1 MKDARW
7 LAIYL
12 PRLKTD
18 RLIRAGRGPSDDR
31 PLAVYSK
38 DKGALQ
44 LKGVDLRASKLG
56 LTLAMSLADA
66 RAIQPK
72 LEAIEEEPEED
83 ARALDNIAAWCER
96 FTPIVVLDPPEGLFL
111 DITGCAHLFGGE
123 DKLRAEIVTRLHAQ
137 GFGARA
143 AIAPTPGCAWAFA
156 RYSSS
161 PPREGSGQGLESNS
175 TPTNK
180 APRPQT
186 SALHPA
192 PYPLPSRGGGLADTL
207 ASLPVEALR
216 LDPAAAALLRRLGL
230 KTIGDIAHAPRS
242 AFTARAGENAMLR
255 LDQALGRAQEALSP
269 RRPPPPVFALRR
281 FLEPIFTADAV
292 LHVAEDL
299 CGDAVKKLDV
309 RGAGVLRAE
318 LVLFGVDGRDR
329 VIGVN
334 VSKPLREVK
343 PLMRLFREKLNIVG
357 ENLNAQF
364 GFEAARLDVVRLAEF
379 DERTRALGSTG
390 EASAN
395 AEQISGIVDV
405 LSSRLGAK
413 RVVRPQVHD
422 EHMPERAAGWR
433 SALAKIDQEQSV
445 RPPADGVQ
453 RRPVRLFSPGQL
465 IEVMASVPDG
475 PPIKFRWRR
484 VMREVVRAEGPERI
498 SGDWQKREK
507 TRDYYRLEDKQG
519 RRYWI
524 YREGVYGESE
534 NPPLWYLH
542 GLFA

>member
-12 PRLKTD
+12 PRIRTD

-38 DKGALQ
+38 ENGAYQLQ
-44 LKGVDLRASKLG
+44 GIDARASALG

-72 LEAIEEEPEED
+72 LEAVEADPEED

-111 DITGCAHLFGGE
+111 DISGCGHLFGGE
-123 DKLRAEIVTRLHAQ
+123 EKLRAEIVTRLHAQ

-143 AIAPTPGCAWAFA
+143 SIAPTPGAAWAFA
-156 RYSSS
+156 RYRTLSLAE
-161 PPREGSGQGLESNS
+161 RVAAKRRGEGRSDKQ
-175 TPTNK
+175 
-180 APRPQT
+180 APARLNAP
-186 SALHPA
+186 HPPA
-192 PYPLPSRGGGLADTL
+192 PSPQGRGGEDWQAELA
-207 ASLPVEALR
+207 ALPVEALR
-216 LDPAAAALLRRLGL
+216 LDPDAAALLRRLGL
-230 KTIGDIAHAPRS
+230 KSIGQIQHAPRS
-242 AFTARAGENAMLR
+242 SFTARAGERAMLR
-255 LDQALGRAQEALSP
+255 LDQALGRTREALTP
-269 RRPPPPVFALRR
+269 RRPAPPVFALRR

-292 LHVAEDL
+292 LQVAQDL
-299 CGDAVKKLDV
+299 CGDAIEKLDV

-318 LVLFGVDGRDR
+318 LVLFGVDGFDR

-364 GFEAARLDVVRLAEF
+364 GFEAARLDVVGLAELN
-379 DERTRALGSTG
+379 ERTRTLVSVEAGS
-390 EASAN
+390 AS
-395 AEQISGIVDV
+395 EETISSVVDV
-405 LSSRLGAK
+405 LSSRLGSK
-413 RVVRPQVHD
+413 RVVRPQLHD
-422 EHMPERAAGWR
+422 DHMPERAAGWR
-433 SALAKIDQEQSV
+433 SALSAAAANSA

-453 RRPVRLFSPGQL
+453 RRPVRLFSLGQQ

-475 PPIKFRWRR
+475 PPIRFRWRR
-484 VMREVVRAEGPERI
+484 VMRDVVRAEGPERI
-498 SGDWQKREK
+498 SGDWQQCER
-507 TRDYYRLEDKQG
+507 TRDYYRVEDKQG

-524 YREGVYGESE
+524 YREGLYGESDAQ
-534 NPPLWYLH
+534 PRWFVH

>member
-1 MKDARW
+1 MSALSPNARW

-56 LTLAMSLADA
+56 LNLAMSLADA
-66 RAIQPK
+66 RAMQPK
-72 LEAIEEEPEED
+72 LEAVEEEPEED

-123 DKLRAEIVTRLHAQ
+123 EKLRTEIVTRLHAQ

-156 RYSSS
+156 RYRKQKRA
-161 PPREGSGQGLESNS
+161 PQKTLRESLELSLGE
-175 TPTNK
+175 PEAWK
-180 APRPQT
+180 DE
-186 SALHPA
+186 
-192 PYPLPSRGGGLADTL
+192 LA
-207 ASLPVEALR
+207 ALPVDVLR
-216 LDPAAAALLRRLGL
+216 LDPNAAALLRRLGL
-230 KTIGDIAHAPRS
+230 KTTGQILDAPRS
-242 AFTARAGENAMLR
+242 SFTARAGENAMLR
-255 LDQALGRAQEALSP
+255 LDQALGRAREALTP
-269 RRPPPPVFALRR
+269 RRPAPAVFALRR

-292 LHVAEDL
+292 LQVAQDL
-299 CGDAVKKLDV
+299 CGDAIERLDV

-357 ENLNAQF
+357 ENLDAKF

-379 DERTRALGSTG
+379 DERTRTLVSVGAG
-390 EASAN
+390 SAN
-395 AEQISGIVDV
+395 PETISAVADI
-405 LSSRLGAK
+405 LASRLGPK
-413 RVVRPQVHD
+413 RVVRPGLRG
-422 EHMPERAAGWR
+422 EHAPERAAGWR
-433 SALAKIDQEQSV
+433 TALSDSEAKSV
-445 RPPADGVQ
+445 KPPTDGVQ
-453 RRPVRLFSPGQL
+453 RRPVRLFSPGQQ
-465 IEVMASVPDG
+465 IEVMAGVPDG
-475 PPIKFRWRR
+475 PPIRFRWRR

-498 SGDWQKREK
+498 AGDWQRREK
-507 TRDYYRLEDKQG
+507 TRDYYRVEDKQG
-519 RRYWI
+519 RRYWL
-524 YREGVYGESE
+524 YREGLYGDNAVS
-534 NPPLWYLH
+534 PQWYLH

>member
-1 MKDARW
+1 MKAARW

-12 PRLKTD
+12 PRIRTD
-18 RLIRAGRGPSDDR
+18 RLIRSGRGPSDGR

-38 DKGALQ
+38 ETGAYQLQ
-44 LKGVDLRASKLG
+44 GIDARASALG

-72 LEAIEEEPEED
+72 LEAIEADPEED
-83 ARALDNIAAWCER
+83 ARALENIAAWCER

-111 DITGCAHLFGGE
+111 DITGCAHLFGNE
-123 DKLRAEIVTRLHAQ
+123 EKLRTEIVTRLHAQ
-137 GFGARA
+137 GFGSRA
-143 AIAPTPGCAWAFA
+143 AIAPTPGAAWAFA
-156 RYSSS
+156 RYLKQKRA
-161 PPREGSGQGLESNS
+161 PQKTLRESLEAS
-175 TPTNK
+175 
-180 APRPQT
+180 
-186 SALHPA
+186 
-192 PYPLPSRGGGLADTL
+192 LAATEDWQAQL
-207 ASLPVEALR
+207 AALPVEALR
-216 LDPAAAALLRRLGL
+216 LEAGATALLRRLGL
-230 KTIGDIAHAPRS
+230 KTVGQILHAPRS

-269 RRPPPPVFALRR
+269 RRPAPAVFALRR

-292 LHVAEDL
+292 LQVAEDL
-299 CGDAVKKLDV
+299 CGDAIKKLDV

-343 PLMRLFREKLNIVG
+343 PLMRLFREKLNSVS
-357 ENLNAQF
+357 ENLDAEF
-364 GFEAARLDVVRLAEF
+364 GFEAARLDVMRLAEF
-379 DERTRALGSTG
+379 DERTRTLVSVG
-390 EASAN
+390 EASAS

-405 LSSRLGAK
+405 LGSRLGVK

-422 EHMPERAAGWR
+422 EHSPERAAGWR
-433 SALAKIDQEQSV
+433 SALARGYQDKGV
-445 RPPADGVQ
+445 KPPEDGVQ
-453 RRPVRLFSPGQL
+453 RRPVRLFSPGQQ

-475 PPIKFRWRR
+475 PPIRFRWRR

-498 SGDWQKREK
+498 SGSWQKSEK
-507 TRDYYRLEDKQG
+507 MRDYYRVEDRQG
-519 RRYWI
+519 RRYWL
-524 YREGVYGESE
+524 YREGLYGESE
-534 NPPLWYLH
+534 APRWYVH